1 MNNKTNSTHCFFC
14 GSITQHSATKKR
26 VYCSA
31 ACTQASY
38 RLKDKLMPEAS
49 QKHYRAQ
56 VAQQV
61 ISAHQPHPNPEHE
74 ANKMLELVRVKL
86 SELQELISVKNEK
99 MEAGV

>member
-1 MNNKTNSTHCFFC
+1 MNTNKTFCFNC
-14 GSITQHSATKKR
+14 GGETQHSKTKKR

-38 RLKDKLMPEAS
+38 RIKDKLMPEVS

-61 ISAHQPHPNPEHE
+61 ISAHQPHPNPNHQ
-74 ANKMLELVRVKL
+74 ANEVLEMVRIKL
-86 SELQELISVKNEK
+86 SELQELIAVKNEVMK
-99 MEAGV
+99 AGV